1 MIDGVK
7 LSVDPNGESQNRIQ
21 SLSTLN
27 DRLRSRRERTPGN
40 GGGLLCYPVSTKPTV
55 TKERY
60 NLDEFFFLY
69 PVALQGE
76 TAASLALGTDAL
88 YLHCHVM
95 EEDNDS
101 TDDEELI
108 GL

>member
-1 MIDGVK
+1 
-7 LSVDPNGESQNRIQ
+7 
-21 SLSTLN
+21 
-27 DRLRSRRERTPGN
+27 
-40 GGGLLCYPVSTKPTV
+40 V

-60 NLDEFFFLY
+60 DLDEFFFLY

-95 EEDNDS
+95 EEQEGS
-101 TDDEELI
+101 TGDDEELI

>member
-1 MIDGVK
+1 M
-7 LSVDPNGESQNRIQ
+7 Q
-21 SLSTLN
+21 SLSVLN
-27 DRLRSRRERTPGN
+27 DRLRSRRERIPGD
-40 GGGLLCYPVSTKPTV
+40 GGGLLCYPVSTRPAV

-60 NLDEFFFLY
+60 DLDEFFFLY

-95 EEDNDS
+95 EEQEDS
-101 TDDEELI
+101 TEDDEEYI